1 MPGGNCSRCQ
11 CNNNSDLCNT
21 TTGECLNCQYNT
33 TGFHCE
39 RCENG
44 TWGNATAQQCQ
55 GKVLEKRVSYLN
67 GRILLDNKLM
77 WEVSTANCS
86 MMCIYSIISHCAYTH
101 KFKPVWIYATAAR
114 IHLRLQLVP
123 HCVAKTFPLV
133 FSDFETPVVYTWRWI
148 NFLAQGYECE
158 FNQSY
163 ILTYGSNKKSSPAI
177 FTSECLLNAN
187 AN

>member
-1 MPGGNCSRCQ
+1 MCVTQQLESVWTVSITRLDFTVNAVRMEH
-11 CNNNSDLCNT
+11 
-21 TTGECLNCQYNT
+21 GETLP
-33 TGFHCE
+33 HSSV
-39 RCENG
+39 
-44 TWGNATAQQCQ
+44 
-55 GKVLEKRVSYLN
+55 KVLEKRVSYLN

-123 HCVAKTFPLV
+123 HSVAKTFPLV
-133 FSDFETPVVYTWRWI
+133 FSDFEAPVGYTWQWI

-163 ILTYGSNKKSSPAI
+163 ILTYGFNKKSSPAI
-177 FTSECLLNAN
+177 FTSECLLNAS